1 MILYN
6 MYLLFSQAYM
16 NVSFDANLKKVA
28 SDLFITSSGKVK
40 SMFLNSRLMFCMHK
54 VDTFFSKCNA
64 LIQQHCSTKIVSYH
78 TNETET
84 QSQSI
89 RDSGRDMQ
97 VI

>member
-1 MILYN
+1 
-6 MYLLFSQAYM
+6 
-16 NVSFDANLKKVA
+16 
-28 SDLFITSSGKVK
+28 
-40 SMFLNSRLMFCMHK
+40 MFLNSRLMFCMHK

-78 TNETET
+78 TNETEA

-97 VI
+97 ELTKIGELIIGKVSFVIHFTLVPYQ